1 MKKKLLIGIFLV
13 ALLWYAP
20 FSQIELASGTSGTF
34 DSSDD
39 SDSSGLPEN
48 TPVEEDP
55 PASEE
60 ILQNQTAPEKVYKL
74 TSSVGLL
81 TYYSQSDER
90 WAGALYGGR
99 DRLAGYGCGPTVM
112 AMLVTSFTGETCL
125 PSDMAE
131 WASANNY
138 WSPGSGTKHDFIPE
152 CAAAFGFKAEAF
164 QNYTQEGVLA
174 ELTSGNILVALMGPG
189 HFTTSGHF
197 IIIADYWS
205 GSQVRVADPASLERT
220 QTPWDLQLILDE
232 LNYGANGGGPLWSIS
247 PK

>member
-1 MKKKLLIGIFLV
+1 MKKKLFVGALLA

-20 FSQIELASGTSGTF
+20 FSQIKLSSGVSVAS

-39 SDSSGLPEN
+39 TDASGLSENIPAPEESPPPEN
-48 TPVEEDP
+48 TPQIP
-55 PASEE
+55 AASEG
-60 ILQNQTAPEKVYKL
+60 VYKL

-99 DRLAGYGCGPTVM
+99 DRLAGFGCGPTVL
-112 AMLVTSFTGETCL
+112 AMLVTSFTGETFL

-131 WASANNY
+131 WAAANNY
-138 WSPGSGTKHDFIPE
+138 WSPGSGTKHNFIPE

-164 QNYTQEGVLA
+164 QNYTQEGILA
-174 ELTSGNILVALMGPG
+174 ELASGNILVALMGPG

-220 QTPWDLQLILDE
+220 QTPWDLQMILDE

>member
-1 MKKKLLIGIFLV
+1 MKKKLLIGVLLT
-13 ALLWYAP
+13 AMLWYAP
-20 FSQIELASGTSGTF
+20 FSQIELASGIP
-34 DSSDD
+34 DA
-39 SDSSGLPEN
+39 SDSQEASSGPSTDAPNEDE
-48 TPVEEDP
+48 TPVSEDEIP
-55 PASEE
+55 IQTASEG
-60 ILQNQTAPEKVYKL
+60 VYKL

-81 TYYSQSDER
+81 TYYNQSDER

-99 DRLAGYGCGPTVM
+99 DRLSGYGCGPTVL

-131 WASANNY
+131 WAAANNY
-138 WSPGSGTKHDFIPE
+138 WSAGSGTKHNFIPE
-152 CAAAFGFKAEAF
+152 CAAAFGFNAKSF
-164 QNYTQEGVLA
+164 QNYTTEGVLA
-174 ELTSGNILVALMGPG
+174 ELSSGNILVALMGPG

-205 GSQVRVADPASLERT
+205 GSQVRVADPASLDRT
-220 QTPWDLQLILDE
+220 QTAWDLQTILDE